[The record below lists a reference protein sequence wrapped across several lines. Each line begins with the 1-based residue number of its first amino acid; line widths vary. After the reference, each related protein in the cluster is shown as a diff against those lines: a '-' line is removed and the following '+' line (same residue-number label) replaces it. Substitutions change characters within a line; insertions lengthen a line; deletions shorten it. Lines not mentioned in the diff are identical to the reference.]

1 MRHFKTAKEIHG
13 TLREREIGTEIE
25 TEIETRIEV
34 VIERDPLSFFSSPLL
49 ILLQQFDGGND
60 RLPSKANE

>member
-1 MRHFKTAKEIHG
+1 MRHFKTTKEIHG
-13 TLREREIGTEIE
+13 TLRQREIGTEIE
-25 TEIETRIEV
+25 TEIRIEV
-34 VIERDPLSFFSSPLL
+34 VIERDSLSFFSSPLF